1 MNMPENQN
9 IFALFEKQS
18 FPKNERLSSEKEIQE
33 LFKKGKHINAY
44 PLKFIYSLD
53 TPSSPITPPQIVITV
68 SKKNF
73 KRAHDRNKIKRL
85 VREAYR
91 LNKILL
97 TNRED
102 FSNFPKSIAI
112 IYVAKEILAFQLIA
126 DKLKAALLRL
136 K

>member
-1 MNMPENQN
+1 MPENEH
-9 IFALFEKQS
+9 IFSSFESQK
-18 FPKNERLSSEKEIQE
+18 FPKSEKLCGEIEIQD
-33 LFKKGKHINAY
+33 LFKKGKHLNAY
-44 PLKFIYSLD
+44 PLKFIYLSNR
-53 TPSSPITPPQIVITV
+53 TENNSITPPRVVISV

-73 KRAHDRNKIKRL
+73 KRAHDRNKIKRI

-102 FSNFPKSIAI
+102 FSTFPKRIAI
-112 IYVAKEILAFQLIA
+112 MYIAKEILASQLIA
-126 DKLKAALLRL
+126 DKLKEGLLRL